1 METGIR
7 RQETGKRTKIERFED
22 LEVWKKSVRLSIQI
36 YKELKN
42 CKDYGLRD
50 QIQRSAVS
58 VPSNIAEGY
67 ERNTNKEYI
76 QFLHIA
82 KGSCG
87 ELRTQLYIAAEI
99 GIITKDKSQEFI
111 KITKETSAMLFSA
124 GDPLDQFNQDTAGE
138 ILIPVRCSTF
148 SYVLFLSTETP
159 TELSPVSC
167 LL

>member
-1 METGIR
+1 MKET
-7 RQETGKRTKIERFED
+7 RQKRKIEKFED
-22 LEVWKKSVRLSIQI
+22 LEVWRKSVRLSIQI
-36 YKELKN
+36 YQELKG

-87 ELRTQLYIAAEI
+87 ELRTQLYIAGEL
-99 GIITKDKSQEFI
+99 GIISKER
-111 KITKETSAMLFSA
+111 TKELIGVTKEISAMLYK
-124 GDPLDQFNQDTAGE
+124 
-138 ILIPVRCSTF
+138 LIKTRQENF
-148 SYVLFLSTETP
+148 
-159 TELSPVSC
+159 
-167 LL
+167 